1 MIEFKKYY
9 EEVEKINKN
18 FKNKEKGLDYY
29 KNRIQLLQDKII
41 ELKVCNWVYII
52 YLLTVI
58 QNYFT
63 VGYRADYRN
72 ELYPF
77 TISSELEPRERDDKD
92 EIKVFRFI
100 KDEVCKIC
108 KQFCCSSLFTKE
120 HKTYVRDCLYK
131 VFLFCYDNLYDLE
144 NDLNRINKNKKDDY
158 NVFFNQNII
167 DKSKCTK
174 NKSKFRNLFTNDFI
188 EDLPNLSEEIIDLIS
203 ILNNGERTKYL
214 SAICELSNINSTKR
228 NWNTYCKLMEIMR
241 NEILHRDPYEFGLD
255 QIELLMYSITL
266 IINFCYFHKVHS
278 INFEIYNLETNLKE
292 PQIEIKDDDEE
303 RKMEINYYYYCF
315 NIFWLMFRNDNKISN
330 IQKKQMKELLEE
342 ILIFV

>member
-9 EEVEKINKN
+9 EEVKKINKN

-41 ELKVCNWVYII
+41 ELKVCNWIYII

-77 TISSELEPRERDDKD
+77 TISDDLEPRGRNSQD
-92 EIKVFRFI
+92 EIKVFNFI
-100 KDEVCKIC
+100 KNEISRIC
-108 KQFCCSSLFTKE
+108 KHFCCNSLFSKE
-120 HKTYVRDCLYK
+120 HKIYVNDCSYK
-131 VFLFCYDNLYDLE
+131 IFEFCYRNLYELE
-144 NDLNRINKNKKDDY
+144 NDKKRLEKAKKDEY
-158 NVFFNQNII
+158 NCFFSQKII
-167 DKSKCTK
+167 EKSEFTK
-174 NKSKFRNLFTNDFI
+174 KKSEFRNLFTNDFLD
-188 EDLPNLSEEIIDLIS
+188 DLPVKSEEIINLID
-203 ILNNGERTKYL
+203 ILESGKRTKYL
-214 SAICELSNINSTKR
+214 NAICELANINSPKR
-228 NWNTYCKLMEIMR
+228 DWNIYCNLMEIMR
-241 NEILHRDPYEFGLD
+241 DEILHRDPYKFGLE
-255 QIELLMYSITL
+255 QIELLMYLITL

-278 INFEIYNLETNLKE
+278 INFEIYNVETDLKE
-292 PQIEIKDDDEE
+292 PQIEITDADEE

-315 NIFWLMFRNDNKISN
+315 NIFWLMFRNDNEISN
-330 IQKKQMKELLEE
+330 IQKQQMKELLEE